1 MKKTGEFCSID
12 KLGRVLIP
20 IRIRRKYDF
29 NPDNK
34 LEILTE
40 DDCIILKKYIPTCT
54 FCTNED
60 DLVEFGN
67 KYLCQ
72 SCKAKISEL

>member
-1 MKKTGEFCSID
+1 MKKTGEFCTID

-20 IRIRRKYDF
+20 IKIRRQYEF
-29 NPDNK
+29 NADNK

-54 FCTNED
+54 FCANAD
-60 DLVEFGN
+60 NLVEFGG
-67 KYLCQ
+67 KYICQ
-72 SCKAKISEL
+72 SCKGIIAGL